1 MAVPVHVLA
10 RDADVE
16 CAMNWSKAAIMA
28 CLGATLAACASAPPK
43 ETPPPATALPAA
55 PPPGEPA
62 WIVSMD
68 SQGLRAAFGQPAF
81 VRKDNGSEMWRYDG
95 ASCKAFFFLYPGVSG
110 STVVRHVET
119 LPRGAAIA
127 ADDNCLAQL
136 RQHPITSTLNAP
148 NS

>member
-1 MAVPVHVLA
+1 M
-10 RDADVE
+10 
-16 CAMNWSKAAIMA
+16 MA
-28 CLGATLAACASAPPK
+28 CLCAALGACA
-43 ETPPPATALPAA
+43 TQPPPQTPSVALPAG

-68 SQGLRAAFGQPAF
+68 AQGLRTAFGQPAF

-95 ASCKAFFFLYPGVSG
+95 PSCKAFFFLYRGIAG

-119 LPRGAAIA
+119 LPRGSSIA
-127 ADDNCLAQL
+127 ADETCLALL
-136 RQHPITSTLNAP
+136 RQHPTSSVLNAP